1 MAADIFKTSK
11 DKQPVDFCLDLGG
24 DSIKIAFAFRRADG
38 STDYGKVDT
47 EGDFAD
53 VGIPA
58 VVFYDEDE
66 KKWLY
71 GEQVDEAQ
79 KSSFITVVRIKD
91 LLSLLQD
98 GCAPTNKAYYEMG
111 EYFPKF
117 FFPVRRDAQSDFDK
131 LVKSDRAFKAE
142 GFTPRQICENY
153 FLHIRDVIARRFHEV
168 CDYIKI
174 AHKSAYP
181 RVSVVYSPSA
191 SDAYISELDRI
202 IKVAFGAQSFK
213 QLSSTKALSMY
224 AYTYKYLS
232 KNDEILVFDLGEE
245 TLSVAKAI
253 IIDGAVAIDGEDGHN
268 TPQKLGGIDVDEALV
283 EHIESTIRERETP
296 GTPSYGESGH
306 LIESGLQSKQYLLM
320 KDLKQAKVILSRP
333 ITEDSVFKN
342 GVPISVWRE
351 LCIKRVITRDQLSA
365 CLGIDDCTGVAK
377 NIVDYVLTELARPIN
392 GNVHKICLSG
402 GIAKTYMLASLID
415 KKIRERGFKVN
426 FVSFGGKLVDDNEF
440 DIFTYEDTAYAP
452 AVGGAIVALNDYDV
466 KTTLSLSYGTYVY
479 KSADSY
485 SGRRRKLL
493 ELFVERGKVLEEHN
507 KFLTPTRI
515 KFNAGGA
522 PLDDYF
528 CSTILTSADV
538 KSGKYKNLQFN
549 QGLLIM
555 DEIDSSNFKAA
566 EKEVSLRV
574 VVKGKIIL
582 TYRGERVN
590 IPHTF
595 YFQEGVTVDGRGRAK
610 PLLENIST
618 DYVSGQMEFY
628 RNKDDKYPYKTEYVS
643 MKATDIK
650 LEFHGDDFILQK
662 G

>member
-1 MAADIFKTSK
+1 MPKNTNNSFR
-11 DKQPVDFCLDLGG
+11 DKKPVDFCLDLGG

-91 LLSLLQD
+91 LLSLLRD
-98 GCAPTNKAYYEMG
+98 ECDEKNKTYYETG

-117 FFPVRRDAQSDFDK
+117 FFPVRRDAQNDFDK

-142 GFTPRQICENY
+142 GFTPKKICENY
-153 FLHIRDVIARRFHEV
+153 FLHIRDVIDRRFDEV
-168 CDYIKI
+168 CEYIKV
-174 AHKSAYP
+174 SPSDAYP
-181 RVSVVYSPSA
+181 RISVVYSPSA
-191 SDAYISELDRI
+191 SDSYIKELERI
-202 IKVAFGAQSFK
+202 IQFAFGASPFK

-232 KNDEILVFDLGEE
+232 KNDEMLVFDLGEE

-253 IIDGAVAIDGEDGHN
+253 LIDGAVAIDGEDGHN
-268 TPQKLGGIDVDEALV
+268 TPQKIGGIDVDEALV
-283 EHIESTIRERETP
+283 GHIESTIKERETP
-296 GTPSYGESGH
+296 GTPSYGTSGH
-306 LIESGLQSKQYLLM
+306 LVESGLQSKQYLLM

-351 LCIKRVITRDQLSA
+351 LCIKRVITRDQLSE
-365 CLGIDDCTGVAK
+365 CLGIDDCTGVAQK
-377 NIVDYVLTELARPIN
+377 IVEFVTSELARPIN
-392 GNVHKICLSG
+392 GNVHKVCLSG
-402 GIAKTYMLASLID
+402 GIAKTYKLAALID
-415 KKIRERGFKVN
+415 KKIREKGYSVN
-426 FVSFGGKLVDDNEF
+426 FVSFGGKMVDDNEF

-452 AVGGAIVALNDYDV
+452 AVGGAIVALNNYDV
-466 KTTLSLSYGTYVY
+466 KTTLSLSYGTFVY
-479 KSADSY
+479 KDPDIY

-493 ELFVERGKVLEEHN
+493 ELFVERGKVLEESN

-515 KFNAGGA
+515 RYKAGGA

-528 CSTILTSADV
+528 CSTILTNADA
-538 KSGKYKNLQFN
+538 KSGRYKNLLFN

-555 DEIDSSNFKAA
+555 DEIDSALFKTA
-566 EKEVSLRV
+566 EREVSLRV
-574 VVKGKIIL
+574 VVKGKILL

-590 IPHTF
+590 IAHTF
-595 YFQEGVTVDGRGRAK
+595 YFKEGVTVDARGRAK

-618 DYVSGQMEFY
+618 DYVDGIMEFY
-628 RNKDDKYPYKTEYVS
+628 RNKDDKYPYKTEHVY
-643 MKATDIK
+643 MKAADIK
-650 LEFHGDDFILQK
+650 LEFYGDEFVLQK